1 MKSLALSLLL
11 AVSPLA
17 VLADPLPSWND
28 TATKEAIISFV
39 ERVTDPASG
48 DYVDPAARI
57 AVFDN
62 DGTLWAE
69 QPMYFQFI
77 YALDTFKAM
86 AATDPSLASTDV
98 LKAAAAG
105 DLGGVMAAGEAG
117 LLEVVQA
124 SHSGISIEAFQES
137 VRTWLD
143 TAVNPQTGL
152 RYRDMTYQPMV
163 ELLRYL
169 RDEDFETF
177 IVSGG
182 GIQFIRA
189 FSEDAYGIAPQNV
202 VGSYLDSEYAVIDG
216 VPTVSQGADVA
227 FIDDKAGKPEGIM
240 RHIGLRPILAVGNSD
255 GDFDMLQWS
264 TAGEGPRL
272 GVLLHHTDAVRE
284 FAYDRDSHIGR
295 LVKGLDEGPG
305 LGWVIIDMANDWN
318 RIYAG
323 AQ

>member
-1 MKSLALSLLL
+1 MRHIVLSVLL
-11 AVSPLA
+11 AAPPFA
-17 VLADPLPSWND
+17 VMADPLPSWND
-28 TATKEAIISFV
+28 TETKAAIISFV
-39 ERVTDPASG
+39 ERVTDPASD

-62 DGTLWAE
+62 DGNLWAE

-77 YALDTFKAM
+77 FAMDTFKAM
-86 AATDPSLASTDV
+86 AAADPSLATTDV

-105 DLGGVMAAGEAG
+105 DLGGVLAAGEAG

-124 SHSGISIEAFQES
+124 SHSGMSIEAFQDS
-137 VRTWLD
+137 VRTWFE
-143 TAVNPQTGL
+143 TAVNPATGL
-152 RYRDMTYQPMV
+152 LYRDMTYQPMV

-189 FSEDAYGIAPQNV
+189 YSEEAYGIPPQNV
-202 VGSYLDSEYAVIDG
+202 VGSYLDYDYAVLDG
-216 VPTVSQGADVA
+216 VPTVSQGADIA

-240 RHIGLRPILAVGNSD
+240 RHIGLRPIFASGNSD
-255 GDFDMLQWS
+255 GDFDMLHWTTS
-264 TAGEGPRL
+264 GEGPRL
-272 GVLLHHTDAVRE
+272 GVLLHHTDADRE

-295 LVKGLDEGPG
+295 LDRGLDEGPG
-305 LGWVIIDMANDWN
+305 LGWVIIDMASDWN

>member
-1 MKSLALSLLL
+1 
-11 AVSPLA
+11 
-17 VLADPLPSWND
+17 
-28 TATKEAIISFV
+28 
-39 ERVTDPASG
+39 
-48 DYVDPAARI
+48 
-57 AVFDN
+57 
-62 DGTLWAE
+62 
-69 QPMYFQFI
+69 MYFQFI
-77 YALDTFKAM
+77 FALDTFKTM
-86 AATDPSLASTDV
+86 AAADPSLAKTDV
-98 LKAAAAG
+98 LRAAAAG

-124 SHSGISIEAFQES
+124 SHSGMSIEAFQDS
-137 VRTWLD
+137 VRAWLD
-143 TAVNPQTGL
+143 TAVNPKTGL

-169 RDEDFETF
+169 RDEDFQTY

-182 GIQFIRA
+182 GIQFVRA
-189 FSEDAYGIAPQNV
+189 FSEDAYGIPPQNV
-202 VGSYLDSEYAVIDG
+202 VGSYLDYDYAVVDG
-216 VPTVSQGADVA
+216 APTVSQGADIA

-240 RHIGLRPILAVGNSD
+240 RHIGLRPIFASGNSD

-272 GVLLHHTDAVRE
+272 GVLLHHTDGVRE

-295 LVKGLDEGPG
+295 LNRGLDEGPG

>member
-1 MKSLALSLLL
+1 MRTSLIAL
-11 AVSPLA
+11 AFAACFSPA
-17 VLADPLPSWND
+17 LADPLPSWND
-28 TATKEAIISFV
+28 TEAKAAIIAFV
-39 ERVTDPASG
+39 DTVTDPDSA
-48 DYVDPAARI
+48 DYVPPAERI

-62 DGTLWAE
+62 DGNLWAE

-86 AATDPSLASTDV
+86 AAADSSLATTDV
-98 LKAAAAG
+98 LRAAAAG
-105 DLGGVMAAGEAG
+105 DLAGVMAAGEAG

-124 SHSGISIEAFQES
+124 THSGLSIEAFQAS
-137 VRTWLD
+137 VRAWLD
-143 TAVNPQTGL
+143 TAVNPATGL

-169 RDEDFETF
+169 RDEEFETF

-189 FSEDAYGIAPQNV
+189 FSEEVYGIPPQNV
-202 VGSYLDSEYAVIDG
+202 VGSYLDYDYAVLDG
-216 VPTVSQGADVA
+216 VPTVSQGADIA

-240 RHIGLRPILAVGNSD
+240 RHIGLRPIFASGNSD
-255 GDFDMLQWS
+255 GDFDMLHWS
-264 TAGEGPRL
+264 TSGEGPRL
-272 GVLLHHTDAVRE
+272 GVLLHHTDADRE
-284 FAYDRDSHIGR
+284 FAYDRESHIGKLNR
-295 LVKGLDEGPG
+295 GLDEGPG
-305 LGWVIIDMANDWN
+305 LGWVIIDMAADWN

>member
-1 MKSLALSLLL
+1 MRFGLGLLL
-11 AVSPLA
+11 ATVAFPA
-17 VLADPLPSWND
+17 LADPLPSWND

-48 DYVDPAARI
+48 DYVDPADRI

-62 DGTLWAE
+62 DGNLWAE

-77 YALDTFKAM
+77 FALDTFKTM
-86 AATDPSLASTDV
+86 AAADPSLAKTDV
-98 LKAAAAG
+98 LRAAAAG

-124 SHSGISIEAFQES
+124 SHSGMSIEAFQDS
-137 VRTWLD
+137 VRAWLD
-143 TAVNPQTGL
+143 TAVNPKTGL

-169 RDEDFETF
+169 RDEDFQTY

-182 GIQFIRA
+182 GIQFVRA
-189 FSEDAYGIAPQNV
+189 FSEDAYGIPPQNV
-202 VGSYLDSEYAVIDG
+202 VGSYLDYDYAVVDG
-216 VPTVSQGADVA
+216 APTVSQGADIA

-240 RHIGLRPILAVGNSD
+240 RHIGLRPIFASGNSD

-272 GVLLHHTDAVRE
+272 GVLLHHTDGVRE

-295 LVKGLDEGPG
+295 LNRGLDEGPG

>member
-1 MKSLALSLLL
+1 MKSLGFSLLL

-28 TATKEAIISFV
+28 TATKDAIIDFV
-39 ERVTDPASG
+39 ERVTAPDSG
-48 DYVDPAARI
+48 DYVDPADRI

-77 YALDTFKAM
+77 FAMDTFRAI
-86 AATDPSLASTDV
+86 AAADPSLASTDV
-98 LKAAAAG
+98 LRAAAAG
-105 DLGGVMAAGEAG
+105 DMAGVLAAGEAG

-124 SHSGISIEAFQES
+124 SHSGQPIETFQDQ
-137 VRTWLD
+137 VRGWLD
-143 TAVNPQTGL
+143 TAVNPATGL

-189 FSEDAYGIAPQNV
+189 FSEEAYGIAPQNV
-202 VGSYLDSEYAVIDG
+202 VGSYLEYDYAVVDG
-216 VPTVSQGADVA
+216 VPTVSQGADIA

-272 GVLLHHTDAVRE
+272 GMLLHHTDAARE

-295 LVKGLDEGPG
+295 LNRGLDEGPG

>member
-1 MKSLALSLLL
+1 MRHFALPFLL
-11 AVSPLA
+11 AFSPLA

-28 TATKEAIISFV
+28 TATKAEIIDFV
-39 ERVTDPASG
+39 ERVTAPSSP

-62 DGTLWAE
+62 DGNLWAE

-86 AATDPSLASTDV
+86 AATDPSLATTEV

-105 DLGGVMAAGEAG
+105 DLGGVLAAGEAG

-124 SHSGISIEAFQES
+124 SHSGLSIEAFQDS
-137 VRTWLD
+137 VRAWLD
-143 TAVNPQTGL
+143 TAVNPKTGL

-169 RDEDFETF
+169 RDEGFETF

-182 GIQFIRA
+182 GIQFVRA
-189 FSEDAYGIAPQNV
+189 FSEEAYGIPPQNV
-202 VGSYLDSEYAVIDG
+202 VGSYLSYDYAVVDG
-216 VPTVSQGADVA
+216 VPTVSQGADIA
-227 FIDDKAGKPEGIM
+227 FIDDKAGKPAGIM
-240 RHIGLRPILAVGNSD
+240 RHIGLRPIFASGNSD
-255 GDFDMLQWS
+255 GDFDMLRWT
-264 TAGEGPRL
+264 TAGDGPRFGL
-272 GVLLHHTDAVRE
+272 LLHHTDGVRE

-295 LVKGLDEGPG
+295 LARGLDEGPG
-305 LGWVIIDMANDWN
+305 LGWVIVDVATDWN
-318 RIYAG
+318 RIYSG
-323 AQ
+323 SQ

>member
-1 MKSLALSLLL
+1 MRTSLTALVF
-11 AVSPLA
+11 AACFSPA
-17 VLADPLPSWND
+17 FADPLPSWND
-28 TATKEAIISFV
+28 TAAKEAIISFV

-48 DYVDPAARI
+48 DYVDPADRI

-62 DGTLWAE
+62 DGNLWAE

-77 YALDTFKAM
+77 FALDTFKTM
-86 AATDPSLASTDV
+86 AAADPSLAKTDV
-98 LKAAAAG
+98 LRAAAAG

-124 SHSGISIEAFQES
+124 SHSGMSIEAFQDS
-137 VRTWLD
+137 VRAWLD
-143 TAVNPQTGL
+143 TAVNPKTGL

-169 RDEDFETF
+169 RDEDFQTY

-182 GIQFIRA
+182 GIQFVRA
-189 FSEDAYGIAPQNV
+189 FSEDAYGIPPQNV
-202 VGSYLDSEYAVIDG
+202 VGSYLDYDYAVVDG
-216 VPTVSQGADVA
+216 APTVSQGADIA

-240 RHIGLRPILAVGNSD
+240 RHIGLRPIFASGNSD

-272 GVLLHHTDAVRE
+272 GVLLHHTDGVRE

-295 LVKGLDEGPG
+295 LNRGLDEGPG